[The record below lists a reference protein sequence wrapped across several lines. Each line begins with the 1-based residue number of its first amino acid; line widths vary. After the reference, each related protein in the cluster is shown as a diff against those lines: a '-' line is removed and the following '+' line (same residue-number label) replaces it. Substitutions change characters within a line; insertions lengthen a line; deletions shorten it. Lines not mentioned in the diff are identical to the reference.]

1 MSSTLSSQHETQR
14 HLTSRQM
21 AWYRFS
27 SNPSALI
34 GALIVISV
42 IIGAIFAP
50 VLAPSPQSAG
60 AHVDFLNRH
69 SPPSWEFLFGTDNA
83 GRDIFS
89 RVLFGYR
96 VSLGLVIGVLGFA
109 VPFGVLLGLSLIH
122 I

>member
-1 MSSTLSSQHETQR
+1 MSSTQSSQHETQR

-60 AHVDFLNRH
+60 ARYTRPTKNKLN
-69 SPPSWEFLFGTDNA
+69 NK
-83 GRDIFS
+83 
-89 RVLFGYR
+89 
-96 VSLGLVIGVLGFA
+96 GVANQRGELQ
-109 VPFGVLLGLSLIH
+109 SKNR
-122 I
+122 